1 MLIDRSFFRLREGL
15 VHVRS
20 LGGNGTAMPLL
31 MLHASPSSSRCME
44 PLMRALVESGH
55 RGQLIAADTLGNGDS
70 APPALE
76 SPEIDYFADS
86 VERLIEV
93 VGLEQ
98 VDVYGTHTGARIAAE
113 LAVRFP
119 ERVRRVVLD
128 GIADYPPQIKQQI
141 LANYAPRIA
150 PDEYGRQLIWA
161 FNFTR
166 DQALYFPYF
175 MRDTEHRIEAR
186 MPSPQELQLRAIDV
200 LKALETY
207 HKPYLAAFRYPAGE
221 RLPQIAAPT
230 LLLSSQT
237 DAPLLRTSARNLATL
252 IPRARLVELS
262 GEVGAKAVAVADFLG
277 SREAT

>member
-1 MLIDRSFFRLREGL
+1 MLIDRHFFRLREGL

-20 LGGNGTAMPLL
+20 VAGDGAGVPLL
-31 MLHASPSSSRCME
+31 MLHASPSSSRSME
-44 PLMRALVESGH
+44 ALMHALAELGH
-55 RGQLIAADTLGNGDS
+55 RGQLIAPDTLGNGDS
-70 APPALE
+70 APPAHE

-86 VERLIEV
+86 VERLLEV

-113 LAVRFP
+113 LTVKFP
-119 ERVRRVVLD
+119 GRVRRLVLD

-141 LANYAPRIA
+141 IANYAPRID

-175 MRDTEHRIEAR
+175 MRDPEHRIEAR
-186 MPSPQELQLRAIDV
+186 MPSPQELHLRAIDI

-207 HKPYLAAFRYPAGE
+207 QKPYLAAFRYPARD
-221 RLPQIAAPT
+221 RLPRIAAPT
-230 LLLSSQT
+230 LLLRSQT
-237 DAPLLRTSARNLATL
+237 DAPLLRASAEDLARL
-252 IPRARLVELS
+252 IPHARLVELS
-262 GEVGAKAVAVADFLG
+262 GDIAAKAGAVADFFG
-277 SREAT
+277 S

>member
-1 MLIDRSFFRLREGL
+1 MLIDRSFCRLSEGL

-20 LGGNGTAMPLL
+20 VAGDGIGVPLL
-31 MLHASPSSSRCME
+31 MLHASPSSSRSLE
-44 PLMRALVESGH
+44 PLMHVLAQIGH

-70 APPALE
+70 APPAPE

-86 VERLIEV
+86 VNRLLEV
-93 VGLEQ
+93 MGLEQ
-98 VDVYGTHTGARIAAE
+98 VDVYGTHTGARIGAE
-113 LAVRFP
+113 LAVKFP
-119 ERVRRVVLD
+119 ERVRRLVLD

-141 LANYAPRIA
+141 LANYAPCVV

-186 MPSPQELQLRAIDV
+186 MPSPQELHLRAIDV

-207 HKPYLAAFRYPAGE
+207 QKPYLAAFRYPACE
-221 RLPQIAAPT
+221 RLPRIAAPT

-237 DAPLLRTSARNLATL
+237 DAPLLRTAAKELATL
-252 IPRARLVELS
+252 IPRVRLVELS
-262 GEVGAKAVAVADFLG
+262 GDVAAKAVAVADFLR
-277 SREAT
+277 S